1 MEQTDGY
8 CKIYKNVYD
17 KIDFIMSKYE
27 HILNPNV
34 NNLTYRLLMDNHDI
48 KHAYALSFSIT
59 LALYANMI

>member
-1 MEQTDGY
+1 MEQTRDF
-8 CKIYKNVYD
+8 CKIYENVHKN
-17 KIDFIMSKYE
+17 IDFIIANYE

-34 NNLTYRLLMDNHDI
+34 NNMTRRLIIDSRDV